1 VSASEQKIAPQGLN
15 MEVNHAR
22 SPPCARK
29 ARRISNRRRAN
40 GAMETGLISIRLQRR
55 NGWNARPIDST
66 DRRNIMPLKNGS
78 SQSVVSSNIKTLVD
92 EWKKDGS
99 IGTSHPPTKKKAI
112 KQAVAIAM
120 AKAGKSRNTQPRTRK
135 VS

>member
-1 VSASEQKIAPQGLN
+1 VVAASRAEGAAGIEQ
-15 MEVNHAR
+15 
-22 SPPCARK
+22 
-29 ARRISNRRRAN
+29 AN
-40 GAMETGLISIRLQRR
+40 GAMETGRISIRLQRR
-55 NGWNARPIDST
+55 DWWRARPIGST
-66 DRRNIMPLKNGS
+66 DRRNIMPLKKGS

-120 AKAGKSRNTQPRTRK
+120 AKAGKSRNT
-135 VS
+135 